1 MPIPANIEMQP
12 VDSSSLNSIGY
23 DPEEAVLYVRFL
35 NGGEYSYAGVPDRI
49 WQGLKTAPSHGHYL
63 ATMVKGKYM
72 YEKL

>member
-1 MPIPANIEMQP
+1 MMYSQLSGGM
-12 VDSSSLNSIGY
+12 VDYQLLSQ
-23 DPEEAVLYVRFL
+23 
-35 NGGEYSYAGVPDRI
+35 GEKAIAGVPDRI